1 VGGERKTA
9 GSRPILAAL
18 GCLGAGL
25 LLVFGLTIGASIG
38 YLVYRTRT
46 EGSAPTATP
55 APLARVTATAEPT
68 VRPATPTATAPQR
81 PTPTRVSRPTPS
93 PAPSPTLPPLPT
105 PTTAP
110 PPTPSP
116 TPAPAPAP
124 TDLPSVA
131 ATPRTIEGWQEYRDP
146 GYLRVQIPPGW
157 LVVTT
162 PEAPEYNLHSC
173 HCYWML
179 MSQQMVQNSPS
190 AEDVAA
196 WFDSMGPDDLAPG
209 GVLIEILRADSE
221 YAPPVD
227 WGTPFARVEI
237 RPGFPAEYYV
247 LDPPAVRKWGFR
259 YRDARGRSWAIIVK
273 TNDVLTAKSP
283 TLIDISAIVET
294 IDHR

>member
-1 VGGERKTA
+1 VVGERKTA

-46 EGSAPTATP
+46 QGSA
-55 APLARVTATAEPT
+55 
-68 VRPATPTATAPQR
+68 
-81 PTPTRVSRPTPS
+81 SRPTPL

-157 LVVTT
+157 LIVTT

-209 GVLIEILRADSE
+209 SVLIEILRADSE

-227 WGTPFARVEI
+227 WGTPFSRVEI

-247 LDPPAVRKWGFR
+247 LDPAGRKWGFR

-273 TNDVLTAKSP
+273 TNDVLTGKSP
-283 TLIDISAIVET
+283 TLIDIAAILET

>member
-1 VGGERKTA
+1 VVGERKTA

-46 EGSAPTATP
+46 QGSAPTATP

-93 PAPSPTLPPLPT
+93 PAPSPTLPSLPT

-124 TDLPSVA
+124 TNPPSVA

-227 WGTPFARVEI
+227 WGTPFSRVEI
-237 RPGFPAEYYV
+237 RPGFPAEYYD
-247 LDPPAVRKWGFR
+247 LDPAGRKWGFR

-273 TNDVLTAKSP
+273 TNDVLTGKSP
-283 TLIDISAIVET
+283 TLIDISAILET